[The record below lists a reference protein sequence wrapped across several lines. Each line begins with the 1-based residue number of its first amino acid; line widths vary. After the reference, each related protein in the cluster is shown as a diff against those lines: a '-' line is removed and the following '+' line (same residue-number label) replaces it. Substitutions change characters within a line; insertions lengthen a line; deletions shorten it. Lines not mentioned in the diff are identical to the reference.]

1 MSREQQ
7 ISININIFL
16 YPVLFRAKRGEMRRR
31 TKAREYALQLL
42 YRFDITRE
50 PPGDWEPF
58 WLQQEEDVN
67 REIKDFTQAIVSGTL
82 KHLDEIDK
90 KISSFAANWQLK
102 RMAVVDRNVLR
113 MGAFELFYLEDIPA
127 KVSINEAVDL
137 AKKYAGEE
145 AGKFVNGILDR
156 IREDCGKS

>member
-1 MSREQQ
+1 
-7 ISININIFL
+7 
-16 YPVLFRAKRGEMRRR
+16 MRKR

-42 YRFDITRE
+42 YRVDITQE

-58 WLQQEEDVN
+58 WLKQEEEVI

-113 MGAFELFYLEDIPA
+113 MGAVE
-127 KVSINEAVDL
+127 L

-156 IREDCGKS
+156 IREDFGKS

>member
-1 MSREQQ
+1 
-7 ISININIFL
+7 
-16 YPVLFRAKRGEMRRR
+16 MRRR

-42 YRFDITRE
+42 YRADITRE
-50 PPGDWEPF
+50 FSGDWEPF
-58 WLQQEEDVN
+58 WLKQDGEVN

-90 KISSFAANWQLK
+90 KISSFATNWQLK
-102 RMAVVDRNVLR
+102 RMAVVDRNILR

-156 IREDCGKS
+156 IREDFGKS